1 MKNKIIFFS
10 IDRLGDYLIRSNVI
24 KEISKHYVNAD
35 IVTSDI
41 NFKLINSQ
49 HFFNKIIKFDTKNK
63 NINKIKFIKNFYNKK
78 YNSIICFDG
87 KSISNILLLIIK
99 ADFKHTFVYKKKGLF
114 NKIKLKIFLKILK
127 ILNISYTFLYNRSL
141 IENGINDNYP
151 SKYKLLKKYYS
162 NITNETY
169 YLDNFY
175 KSKFFNLK
183 NYIIIHMDEKFCDI
197 NNIEINLNEYLLD
210 LAKKIEKK
218 IIITSYN
225 NKNTYYKNLSID
237 KIHFN
242 NYKKNEDILNKKVF
256 ILEDVPLKEFC
267 DLIYNSSLNISCHA
281 GFFVHM
287 SLYFKLNT
295 IDILNENEE
304 RWVNTWISNKETYNV
319 IYKSKLNNK
328 IELEEIFKQIETKV
342 NNL

>member
-24 KEISKHYVNAD
+24 KEISKHYANAD

-169 YLDNFY
+169 YVDNFY

-237 KIHFN
+237 I
-242 NYKKNEDILNKKVF
+242 IL
-256 ILEDVPLKEFC
+256 L
-267 DLIYNSSLNISCHA
+267 
-281 GFFVHM
+281 
-287 SLYFKLNT
+287 
-295 IDILNENEE
+295 
-304 RWVNTWISNKETYNV
+304 
-319 IYKSKLNNK
+319 
-328 IELEEIFKQIETKV
+328 
-342 NNL
+342 